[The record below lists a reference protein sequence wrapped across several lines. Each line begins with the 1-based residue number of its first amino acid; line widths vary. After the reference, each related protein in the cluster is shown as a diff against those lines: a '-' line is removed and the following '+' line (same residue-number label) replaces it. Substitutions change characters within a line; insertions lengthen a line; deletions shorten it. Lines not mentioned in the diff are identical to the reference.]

1 MSADDVELVQRC
13 RTGDRAAFDVLVLRY
28 QSPVY
33 NAALRMLGNRED
45 AKDVAQNAF
54 LKAFEHL
61 EDFDPQYRFFS
72 WLYRIALNEALT
84 AMGRR
89 KQHGAITGLEI
100 DGAPGPEATVA
111 GGQTA
116 VAINGALLQL
126 VSEQRQVVILR
137 HVLDLSYEE
146 MAEVLQVPDKTVKSR
161 LHSARQKLRELLINE
176 RTR

>member
-13 RTGDRAAFDVLVLRY
+13 RAGDRAAFDVLVLRY
-28 QSPVY
+28 QLPVY

-84 AMGRR
+84 ALGRR
-89 KQHGAITGLEI
+89 KQYAEITGSEI
-100 DGAPGPEATVA
+100 DGAPGPEATTA

-116 VAINGALLQL
+116 VAINVALLRL

-161 LHSARQKLRELLINE
+161 LHSARQKLRELLIHE